1 MRFWNINVSVYISL
15 VCPHRE
21 SSNPRSIALEA
32 TTLTIISLM
41 WSYNGRGWYYTLSV
55 MKGRIWRFRGHLQWW
70 GAKLYKT
77 CILPDT
83 DICSGNCHSFI
94 YIYISFPVLIIC
106 HSFQNFQN
114 FARSDIDKELSLSGI
129 ENFIEY
135 MKTIEVYISRN
146 KIYAT
151 LFICKGLTFLQPT
164 SDTKCNARIVFIL
177 FMHFVESLWISVL
190 KRETNR
196 KCWLNQ
202 NQKIKKKKRHI
213 LSYKCNDT

>member
-1 MRFWNINVSVYISL
+1 MVEVDIIRCQSWKVGYG
-15 VCPHRE
+15 
-21 SSNPRSIALEA
+21 ALE
-32 TTLTIISLM
+32 
-41 WSYNGRGWYYTLSV
+41 
-55 MKGRIWRFRGHLQWW
+55 
-70 GAKLYKT
+70 
-77 CILPDT
+77 
-83 DICSGNCHSFI
+83 DICNGEALSFI
-94 YIYISFPVLIIC
+94 KHAFYLIQIYAQAIVTLLYIYISFPVLIIC

-164 SDTKCNARIVFIL
+164 ADTKCNARIVFIL

-202 NQKIKKKKRHI
+202 NQKIKKKKKTYFI
-213 LSYKCNDT
+213 I